1 MPQMKPPSSH
11 KTEHADPHE
20 QHNPVPKIVLGLVAG
35 LVVWAASYIWTERAD
50 GLAQLGDRRDAQA
63 LAQGAAAGG
72 ARVADGKQLFAANC
86 QACHQATGQGLP
98 GVFPPLAGSPL
109 VTGDPVV
116 LSQIVLHGLTGPVEI
131 LGTTYNGVMPAF
143 GEQLGDTE
151 LAAVLTH
158 IRSEWGNQAPPID
171 AAAVGAARKWSESR
185 KDPWHSDEL
194 HKLAGAQ

>member
-1 MPQMKPPSSH
+1 M
-11 KTEHADPHE
+11 
-20 QHNPVPKIVLGLVAG
+20 
-35 LVVWAASYIWTERAD
+35 VWAASYIWTERAD

-63 LAQGAAAGG
+63 LVAQNAAGG

-116 LSQIVLHGLTGPVEI
+116 LSQIVLHGLTGPIDI
-131 LGTTYNGVMPAF
+131 LGTTYNGAMPAF
-143 GEQLGDTE
+143 GEQLSDAE

-158 IRSEWGNQAPPID
+158 IRSEWGNQAPAVD
-171 AAAVGAARKWSESR
+171 AGAVAAARKWSASR

-194 HKLAGAQ
+194 HKLAGSQ